1 MNKDNYLNNLYK
13 NRFTKSSDKEEIQR
27 IKMWKV
33 LCKHFFQKF
42 ISKNATVCDV
52 AAGYCE
58 FINLIEAKEK
68 IAIDLNPSVKEYAN
82 SNITIVNDNVF
93 NIDRHVKKDS
103 VDVFFM
109 SNFLEHLNSSDEVIL
124 LVKKLSEILK
134 MGGVIIILQPNIR
147 LVKGA
152 YWDFIDHKVPLTEKS
167 LKEVAEYCNL
177 EVDTC
182 ITRFLPYTT
191 KSSLP
196 KNSFLVW
203 LYLKLMPLSSFFLG
217 KQSFLVLKKVNK

>member
-13 NRFTKSSDKEEIQR
+13 NRFTKSSEKEETQR

-33 LCKHFFQKF
+33 LCKHFFQQF
-42 ISKNATVCDV
+42 IPKNSTVCDV

-82 SNITIVNDNVF
+82 SNVTIVNDNVF
-93 NIDRHVKKDS
+93 NIDRHVEKDS

-134 MGGVIIILQPNIR
+134 MGGN
-147 LVKGA
+147 
-152 YWDFIDHKVPLTEKS
+152 YNF
-167 LKEVAEYCNL
+167 
-177 EVDTC
+177 
-182 ITRFLPYTT
+182 TT
-191 KSSLP
+191 KYSI
-196 KNSFLVW
+196 
-203 LYLKLMPLSSFFLG
+203 G
-217 KQSFLVLKKVNK
+217 